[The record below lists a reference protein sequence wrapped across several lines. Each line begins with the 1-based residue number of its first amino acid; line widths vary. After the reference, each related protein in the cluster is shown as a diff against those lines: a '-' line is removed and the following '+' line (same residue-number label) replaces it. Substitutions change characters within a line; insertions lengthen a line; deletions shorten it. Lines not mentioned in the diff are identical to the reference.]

1 MKRKIFLGISLVG
14 AILGFIGC
22 GDDEGGDFKKGR
34 QVYMSGDVA
43 FTIIFPESQD
53 TIFYKDTT
61 SGFTTW
67 IQDNKLH
74 LQNITIEKD
83 SVVVKE
89 EKHGISL
96 EVSFKDTYLREEID
110 GVRELGCSGEATIEL
125 DSVKTALKF
134 SPVTG
139 HIKKGHTIYLYSEL
153 LPGETKPYLVMR
165 SKGVRI
171 NE

>member
-1 MKRKIFLGISLVG
+1 MKRKIFLGLSLVL
-14 AILGFIGC
+14 ATLGFIGC
-22 GDDEGGDFKKGR
+22 GHDEGGDFKKGR

-74 LQNITIEKD
+74 LQRITVEKD

-125 DSVKTALKF
+125 DSVKTTLKF

-139 HIKKGHTIYLYSEL
+139 HIEKGHTIYLYSEL

-165 SKGVRI
+165 SKGIRI